1 MGFSSGVAAQAGYKT
16 ESSWGTEVVVD
27 HFADFND
34 AEADVDQRWAEGE
47 GMYAGGQYRRLGRT
61 IQVARKGQ
69 GTYEV
74 DVTTS
79 KMGPLFRQMLG
90 SSLATPV
97 LISGSAYKQVHLSGS
112 QDGLSTTFQFGIPEV
127 STGTVKPQT
136 LVGTKV
142 ADWEL
147 SSEVEGFLKLALGLD
162 AKDMRTLTTTPAANA
177 LAAASY
183 VATTEPFHHHQLVV
197 KIGGTA
203 STASSV
209 VSIASGVT
217 VASVI
222 NSVSLKSTNNLAA
235 EGFGTSSTMARE
247 QKSKRS
253 ETTLTLDAEFN
264 TQAEFYDVFRAGT
277 IVPVQLTWTGS
288 LIGGSNYNT
297 VDVVIAGA
305 KIKNAPNRLND
316 DDLASH
322 SIELEVGYDGTNNP
336 LQITLIN
343 GESSM

>member
-1 MGFSSGVAAQAGYKT
+1 MAFSSGVAAQAGFKT
-16 ESSWGTEVVVD
+16 ESAWGTEIVVD
-27 HFADFND
+27 HFVDFNT
-34 AEADVDQRWAEGE
+34 AEADVDQRWAEGA
-47 GMYAGGQYRRLGRT
+47 GMYAGGQYRRVNRT
-61 IQVARKGQ
+61 IQVTRKGT
-69 GTYEV
+69 GSFEA

-79 KMGPLFRQMLG
+79 KFGPLFRQALG
-90 SSLATPV
+90 SPLATPV
-97 LISGSAYKQVHLSGS
+97 LISGSAYKQVHLTGP

-127 STGTVKPQT
+127 STGTVKPLA

-147 SSEVEGFLKLALGLD
+147 SSEVEGFLTLALGLD
-162 AKDMRTLTTTPAANA
+162 AKDMRTLATTPAANA

-203 STASSV
+203 STSTGI

-217 VASVI
+217 VASVVD
-222 NSVSLKSTNNLAA
+222 SVSLSSTNNLAA
-235 EGFGTSSTMARE
+235 EGFGTGSMMSRE

-253 ETTLTLDAEFN
+253 TTTLTIEAEFN

-277 IVPVQLTWTGS
+277 LVPVQLTWTGS
-288 LIGGSNYNT
+288 LIAGSNYNM

-305 KIKNAPNRLND
+305 KIKNAPARLND
-316 DDLASH
+316 DDLATH

-336 LQITLIN
+336 LQITLVN
-343 GESSM
+343 TEVAL

>member
-1 MGFSSGVAAQAGYKT
+1 MAFSSGVAAQSGYKT

-27 HFADFND
+27 HFADHNT
-34 AEADVDQRWAEGE
+34 AEADIDMRWAEGE
-47 GMYAGGQYRRLGRT
+47 GMYAGGQYRRLART
-61 IQVARKGQ
+61 VQVTRKGT

-74 DVTTS
+74 DVTTA
-79 KMGPLFRQMLG
+79 KMGPLFRQALG
-90 SSLATPV
+90 SSLSSPV
-97 LISGSAYKQVHLSGS
+97 NISGSAYKQVHLTGS

-127 STGTVKPQT
+127 STGTVKPLA

-162 AKDMRTLTTTPAANA
+162 AKDMRTLATSPAANA

-203 STASSV
+203 STASSI
-209 VSIASGVT
+209 VSISGGST
-217 VASVI
+217 VASVV
-222 NSVSLKSTNNLAA
+222 NGVSLKSTNNLAA
-235 EGFGTSSTMARE
+235 EGFGTGSVMSRE

-253 ETTLTLDAEFN
+253 ETTLTIDSEFN

-288 LIGGSNYNT
+288 QIAGSNYNV

-305 KIKNAPNRLND
+305 KIKSAPARTND
-316 DDLASH
+316 DDLATH
-322 SIELEVGYDGTNNP
+322 AVELEVGYDGTNNP

-343 GESSM
+343 TESSM